1 MESSRAD
8 RAAKIRI
15 SAFVL
20 TFAVA
25 SAAGAQFDSGLT
37 PAAHA
42 IAFIVAHVRL
52 PAHGTHFVLRPRRN
66 EAAARRARAIVDR
79 DAGRGALPDPSTQLP
94 GVGAAEAEQMSGR
107 PAAEPAAHGIGSRIE
122 LSAARPREAQ
132 APRATLAAPEL
143 PRRIWT
149 LWFQGFHAAPP
160 IVRSC
165 LDSWRRHNPD
175 WEIVELDERSLRDW
189 LDPSELPPRNRTDIT
204 PAALSDIIRI
214 NLLAKHGGVWAD
226 ATCFCCK
233 PLDAWLRRCMHSGF
247 FAFEHPGIDR
257 ILSSWFMATR
267 RGCIL
272 PVKVRD
278 AVNAYWRNHRFSNQH
293 RKTGRAMV
301 RTLSALLNQD
311 VRTTRYWL
319 SGFVPRA
326 MRVYPYFHFHYIFA
340 EVIRRDAESRDI
352 WERRYRFSANI
363 PHRLRFTG
371 FASPLPP
378 HLKSAIDNR
387 DDPLYKLSWKRV
399 PRDLR
404 DTDTLGYLLRSA
416 GDRLP
421 DTELA

>member
-1 MESSRAD
+1 MESIRAD
-8 RAAKIRI
+8 KAAKIRI

-25 SAAGAQFDSGLT
+25 SAAGARFNPELT
-37 PAAHA
+37 PSAKT
-42 IAFIVAHVRL
+42 IASIVAHVRL
-52 PAHGTHFVLRPRRN
+52 PPHRTHFVLRPRRN
-66 EAAARRARAIVDR
+66 DAAARRARRAVDG
-79 DAGRGALPDPSTQLP
+79 DSERGSLPDPSKQLH
-94 GVGAAEAEQMSGR
+94 GIGTAEGEQMSGR
-107 PAAEPAAHGIGSRIE
+107 SSTEPSARDIGARIE
-122 LSAARPREAQ
+122 LSGARPREEQ
-132 APRATLAAPEL
+132 AAGAIFPAAEL
-143 PRRIWT
+143 PRRIWI

-175 WEIVELDERSLRDW
+175 WEIVDLDERSLRDW

-204 PAALSDIIRI
+204 PAARSDIIRI

-233 PLDAWLRRCMHSGF
+233 PLDEWLRRCMHSGF
-247 FAFEHPGIDR
+247 FAFEHPGVDR
-257 ILSSWFMATR
+257 ILSSWFMASR
-267 RGCIL
+267 RGCVL
-272 PVKVRD
+272 PARVRD

-293 RKTGRAMV
+293 RKGGRVMV
-301 RTLSALLNQD
+301 RSLSALLNQD

-319 SGFVPRA
+319 SGIVPRA
-326 MRVYPYFHFHYIFA
+326 LRVYPYFHFHYIFA
-340 EVIRRDAESRDI
+340 EVIRSDAESRDI
-352 WERRYRFSANI
+352 WERRYRLSANI

-371 FASPLPP
+371 FTSPLPP
-378 HLKSAIDNR
+378 HLKRAIDNR

-416 GDRLP
+416 DDPLP
-421 DTELA
+421 GTEPA